1 MKPHRPLSE
10 TMKVGSANI
19 RFTSRCELDSRGMR
33 PVCLRCAGS
42 SCGYVAVDAVVSLK
56 VIVKLSGDLLEISL
70 KRLLSIGGGYADAW
84 NCPAGGCDGPA
95 LTSGGHHDALSDVQ
109 VRGRG
114 DRSWPLRRD
123 RG

>member
-1 MKPHRPLSE
+1 
-10 TMKVGSANI
+10 MKVGSANI
-19 RFTSRCELDSRGMR
+19 RFPSRCELDSRGMR

-42 SCGYVAVDAVVSLK
+42 SCGYVAVDAVVRLK

-95 LTSGGHHDALSDVQ
+95 ADL
-109 VRGRG
+109 GRA
-114 DRSWPLRRD
+114 P
-123 RG
+123 